1 MLPAATPVKTAIVIG
16 ELLHSKTANLKKVIK
31 YRKSCIKPPGLSPLS
46 FILGNSNVA
55 PGNSN

>member
-1 MLPAATPVKTAIVIG
+1 MLPAATTPVKTAKVIG
-16 ELLHSKTANLKKVIK
+16 ELLHSKRPIKKRQLSTVN
-31 YRKSCIKPPGLSPLS
+31 PVLSPLS